1 MKKTASVTDAATP
14 RATVNQLDADGR
26 AEDQP
31 AQISKPAEVADTPPI
46 FLSAKE
52 AAALLR
58 ISPVTLS
65 RWRIEGR
72 GPAYRKFSR
81 RVVYARDELVGWAEA
96 QRRQS
101 TSAAAPDHRRRSD
114 VPA

>member
-1 MKKTASVTDAATP
+1 MKKTASVTDAATS
-14 RATVNQLDADGR
+14 RATVDKLGAGGR
-26 AEDQP
+26 AGVSC
-31 AQISKPAEVADTPPI
+31 AQISEPAEIVGSAPI

-81 RVVYARDELVGWAEA
+81 RVVYARDELIAWAEA

-101 TSAAAPDHRRRSD
+101 TSAATPDHRRRSD

>member
-14 RATVNQLDADGR
+14 RATVNQLGAGGR
-26 AEDQP
+26 AGVP
-31 AQISKPAEVADTPPI
+31 CAQTSEPAEIVGSAPI

-65 RWRIEGR
+65 CWRIEGR

-101 TSAAAPDHRRRSD
+101 TSAAAPNYRRRSD